1 MKIESYSWKHRL
13 AKLSF
18 HLQKARRS
26 KYGDNIQSKT
36 SLNEIISL
44 KEKTT
49 PFPTNTTFKS
59 NKKHTNVNVTNIYD
73 GKDYL
78 TLHHSS
84 TSQFPLNPYAKTFAP
99 HTLSIR
105 MNVGRKG
112 TSYLRTYRDIF
123 TIFRPKKA
131 PLFEPNLQVV

>member
-1 MKIESYSWKHRL
+1 MKIESYCWKHRL
-13 AKLSF
+13 AKLSG

-36 SLNEIISL
+36 SLNEINSL

-59 NKKHTNVNVTNIYD
+59 NKKHTNVNVTNVYN

-78 TLHHSS
+78 TLHDAS
-84 TSQFPLNPYAKTFAP
+84 TSFP
-99 HTLSIR
+99 
-105 MNVGRKG
+105 
-112 TSYLRTYRDIF
+112 
-123 TIFRPKKA
+123 
-131 PLFEPNLQVV
+131 

>member
-1 MKIESYSWKHRL
+1 MIISVKKGLHLNAKGMGRFSIFSKCLHLYPMKIESYSWKHRL

-26 KYGDNIQSKT
+26 KCGDNIQSKT

-59 NKKHTNVNVTNIYD
+59 NKKHTPCKCYQ
-73 GKDYL
+73 YL
-78 TLHHSS
+78 
-84 TSQFPLNPYAKTFAP
+84 
-99 HTLSIR
+99 
-105 MNVGRKG
+105 
-112 TSYLRTYRDIF
+112 
-123 TIFRPKKA
+123 
-131 PLFEPNLQVV
+131 